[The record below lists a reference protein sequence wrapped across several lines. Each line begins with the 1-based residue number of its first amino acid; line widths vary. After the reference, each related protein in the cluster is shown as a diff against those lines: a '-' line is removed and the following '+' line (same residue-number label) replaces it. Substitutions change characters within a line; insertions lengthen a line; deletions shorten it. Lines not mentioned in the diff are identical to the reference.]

1 MKRPSFDTQ
10 QLLLAGAIF
19 CLSVA
24 LVAIVLVA
32 FFGATRTCA

>member
-24 LVAIVLVA
+24 IVLVA
-32 FFGATRTCA
+32 FFGATRTCT